1 MPSMRHPTR
10 RQALQLAAG
19 AAAMAALPVPALTRL
34 QALAGPIGPSANLLW
49 KPVDDAPRV
58 AASSD
63 DRLTPI
69 AGA

>member
-1 MPSMRHPTR
+1 MTSIQHPTR
-10 RQALQLAAG
+10 RHALQLAAG
-19 AAAMAALPVPALTRL
+19 AVAIAALPVPALTRL

-63 DRLTPI
+63 DRSVQA